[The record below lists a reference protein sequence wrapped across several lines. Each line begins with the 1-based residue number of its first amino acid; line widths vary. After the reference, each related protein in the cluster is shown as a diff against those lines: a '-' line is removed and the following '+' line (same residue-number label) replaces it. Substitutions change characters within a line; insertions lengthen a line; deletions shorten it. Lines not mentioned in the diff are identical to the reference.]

1 MKHGMMCGTAVGL
14 AIGAG
19 LLAAAPA
26 SAQDANGSCA
36 ALSGKMLGDDG
47 TIISSKAIAADAARH
62 LPAYCE
68 VHATLKPVP
77 GSNIG
82 VVYRLPEKWNGKVLG
97 LGGGGWAGNVTLMAA
112 APGLARGYASAQT
125 DGGHPGTSVWDTSWT
140 SNPEARKDFAYR
152 AIHEMTVAAKQ
163 IVQLNY
169 GKPQTRTYYQGCST
183 GGRMGLMEAQRFP
196 DDYDGIIAGAPVYT
210 LQVQTSAILRNQM
223 FSAPGAGFTAAQLAM
238 VNAAVLKACD
248 ATDGQ
253 TDGIIGNPL
262 ACHWNPATIACKGGK
277 ASGQCLAPAQ
287 VKALET
293 AYKGIRAPDG
303 SWAALPLER
312 GGEIGWSR
320 FMDSAG
326 TGKDATHGGGMMNMK
341 TLLFGQTPVD
351 FSAFRADKDVAVAR
365 SSDFARMYE
374 AANPDL
380 DAFVKHGGRLI
391 LWHGLSDPGPSPVG
405 TIDYLESVQRTHPDA
420 AKGVRLFLAPGVEH
434 CGGGPGSDQP
444 DTLTAL
450 EQWIE
455 QDKAPA
461 TVIATRRDG
470 SRTRPLCPFPQ
481 QARYDGKGDVN
492 DPNAY
497 RCQ

>member
-19 LLAAAPA
+19 LVIAAPA

-36 ALSGKMLGDDG
+36 SLSGKMLGDHG
-47 TIISSKAIAADAARH
+47 TIVSSKTVAADAAKH

-68 VHATLKPVP
+68 VQATLKPVP

-112 APGLARGYASAQT
+112 TPGLKRGYATAQT

-140 SNPEARKDFAYR
+140 ANPEARKDFAYR
-152 AIHEMTVAAKQ
+152 AIHEMTVAAKRL
-163 IVQLNY
+163 VQLNY
-169 GKPQTRTYYQGCST
+169 GKPQTRTYYLGCST
-183 GGRMGLMEAQRFP
+183 GGRMGMMEAQRFP
-196 DDYDGIIAGAPVYT
+196 ADYDGIIAGAPVYT

-223 FSAPGAGFTAAQLAM
+223 FGAPGAGFTSAQLAM
-238 VNAAVLKACD
+238 VNDAVLKACD

-253 TDGIIGNPL
+253 KDGVINNPQS
-262 ACHWNPATIACKGGK
+262 CRWDPATIACKSGQPG
-277 ASGQCLAPAQ
+277 GQCLAPAQ
-287 VKALET
+287 VKALQT

-303 SWAALPLER
+303 NWAAFPLER
-312 GGEIGWSR
+312 GGERGWSL
-320 FMDSAG
+320 FIDTAG
-326 TGKDATHGGGMMNMK
+326 TGNDATHGGGMMNMK
-341 TLLFGQTPVD
+341 SLLFGQTPVN
-351 FSAFRADKDVAVAR
+351 FSAFRADKDVSVAR
-365 SSDFARMYE
+365 SSEFAHIYE

-380 DAFVKHGGRLI
+380 DAFVARGGRLI

-405 TIDYLESVQRTHPDA
+405 TIDYYQAVQRTHPNA
-420 AKGVRLFLAPGVEH
+420 ARNVRLFLDPGVEH

-450 EQWIE
+450 EQWVE
-455 QDKAPA
+455 QGKAPA

-481 QARYDGKGDVN
+481 QAHYDGKGNAD
-492 DPNAY
+492 DPKSY
-497 RCQ
+497 WCE